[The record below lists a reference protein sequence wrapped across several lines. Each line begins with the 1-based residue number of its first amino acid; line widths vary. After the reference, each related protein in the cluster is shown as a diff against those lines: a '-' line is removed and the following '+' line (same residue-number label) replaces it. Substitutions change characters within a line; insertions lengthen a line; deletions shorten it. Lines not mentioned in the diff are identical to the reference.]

1 MKDNVFRTMI
11 ISVMAGIFL
20 SMGSLA
26 YSGEQSADKPE
37 AKPAESVAVKPVDN
51 NPASEEGV
59 SINLRIPFFSTY
71 FEETPVATVDEEQ
84 ITVRELRKALV
95 SVHEKKAEEKEKTEK
110 KSFLDTLQRLINARL
125 AVLEARS
132 IELDKLPEI
141 KAALDMNADKQLRQ
155 TLFEDHVKDIK
166 PDEKEVD
173 KLYRGMIRE
182 WKLKSIAFPK
192 ESDAKKFEED
202 LKSGKSFDE
211 LRDLSIKAGLAD
223 KAGQDEQLYAS
234 KDSLGPFLGEAV
246 SKLKTGDVSPV
257 IQMTNAFLIVKV
269 EDSRSIENPELNAKA
284 HNQVLTRMR
293 LESLKKFKVD
303 LYKKYVHEDEK
314 LMKKLDFESP
324 KPGLAKLLK
333 DKRTIANIKGDKP
346 ITIAD
351 LAEAIKAK
359 YYHGIENAIKEK
371 KVNRDKLVIFDDMI
385 SQRVFKRA
393 ALDKGL
399 DKSEDYQRSVR
410 DHENTVLF
418 GTFIEKVIKPDVEIK
433 KEELTDYYNN
443 HVSEFVFPEMMQ
455 MEDIAFK
462 SSDDAQ
468 AAIEKLRKGMDFK
481 WLKNNADNQVEK
493 DSPALLLLSGKMLSV
508 KSFPEQLQKALDGAK
523 SGDYRFYGSPE
534 GIYYVLFVANAVP
547 SRTQVFD
554 EVKND
559 IAQKVAWENFT
570 RDMEVWFKKLREAYP
585 VKIYLQEKQP

>member
-1 MKDNVFRTMI
+1 MKEKFFKTMI
-11 ISVMAGIFL
+11 ISVMAGTFL

-26 YSGEQSADKPE
+26 HSVEQPADKPE
-37 AKPAESVAVKPVDN
+37 GKPVEAVAAKPADDKA
-51 NPASEEGV
+51 ASDEGV
-59 SINLRIPFFSTY
+59 FVNLRIPFFSSY
-71 FEETPVATVDEEQ
+71 FDETPVATVDEEQ
-84 ITVRELRKALV
+84 ITVRELSKALV
-95 SVHEKKAEEKEKTEK
+95 SVHEKKVEEKEKTEK

-125 AVLEARS
+125 AVLEARN

-141 KAALDMNADKQLRQ
+141 RASLDMNADKQLRQ

-166 PDEKEVD
+166 PDEKEVE
-173 KLYRGMIRE
+173 KLYREMIRE

-192 ESDAKKFEED
+192 ESDAKKFQED
-202 LKSGKSFDE
+202 LKTGQSFDE
-211 LRDLSIKAGLAD
+211 LRELAIKAGLAD
-223 KAGQDEQLYAS
+223 KAGQDEQLYAG
-234 KDSLGPFLGEAV
+234 KDSLGPVLGEVV

-257 IQMTNAFLIVKV
+257 INMTNAFLIVKV
-269 EDSRSIENPELNAKA
+269 EDSRSVDNPELKAKA
-284 HNQVLTRMR
+284 GKQVLTRMR
-293 LESLKKFKVD
+293 LESLKKFKEE
-303 LYKKYVHEDEK
+303 LYKKYLREDEK
-314 LMKKLDFESP
+314 LLKKLDFESP

-333 DKRTIANIKGDKP
+333 DKRTIATIKGEKP
-346 ITIAD
+346 ITVAE
-351 LAEAIKAK
+351 LAQAIKAK

-371 KVNRDKLVIFDDMI
+371 KVNRDKLVVIDDMI
-385 SQRVFKRA
+385 SQRVFKKA

-399 DKSEDYQRSVR
+399 DKSKDYLLSVR

-433 KEELTDYYNN
+433 KKELQDYYDS

-462 SSDDAQ
+462 SSDDAK

-493 DSPALLLLSGKMLSV
+493 DSPALLNLSGKMLSV

-523 SGDYRFYGSPE
+523 SGDYRLYGSTE
-534 GIYYVLFVANAVP
+534 GIYYVLYVANAVP
-547 SRTQVFD
+547 SRTQTFD

-570 RDMEVWFKKLREAYP
+570 RDMEGWFKKLRDAYP
-585 VKIYLQEKQP
+585 VKIYLQEK

>member
-1 MKDNVFRTMI
+1 MKEKIFKSMI
-11 ISVMAGIFL
+11 ISVMAGTFL

-26 YSGEQSADKPE
+26 YSAEQPAHKPE
-37 AKPAESVAVKPVDN
+37 GKPVEAVAAQPVDDKA
-51 NPASEEGV
+51 ASEEGV
-59 SINLRIPFFSTY
+59 FVNLRIPFFSSY
-71 FEETPVATVDEEQ
+71 FDETPVATVDEEQ
-84 ITVRELRKALV
+84 ITVRELSKALV
-95 SVHEKKAEEKEKTEK
+95 SVHEKKVEEKEKTEK

-125 AVLEARS
+125 AVLEARN

-166 PDEKEVD
+166 PDEKEVE
-173 KLYRGMIRE
+173 KLYREMIRE

-192 ESDAKKFEED
+192 ESDAKKFQED
-202 LKSGKSFDE
+202 LKSGKGFDE
-211 LRDLSIKAGLAD
+211 LRELAIKAGLAD

-234 KDSLGPFLGEAV
+234 KELLGPVLGEAV

-257 IQMTNAFLIVKV
+257 IHMTNAFLIVRV
-269 EDSRSIENPELNAKA
+269 EDARSVENQVLKSKA
-284 HNQVLTRMR
+284 GNQVLTRQR
-293 LESLKKFKVD
+293 LDSLKKFKDD
-303 LYKKYVHEDEK
+303 LYKKYLREDEK
-314 LMKKLDFESP
+314 LLKKLDFESP

-333 DKRTIANIKGDKP
+333 DKRTIATIKGDKP
-346 ITIAD
+346 ITVAE
-351 LAEAIKAK
+351 LAGAIKAK

-371 KVNRDKLVIFDDMI
+371 KVNRDKLVVFDDMI

-399 DKSEDYQRSVR
+399 DKSKDYLLSVR
-410 DHENTVLF
+410 EHENTVLF

-433 KEELTDYYNN
+433 KQELQDYYDS

-462 SSDDAQ
+462 SSVDAQ
-468 AAIEKLRKGMDFK
+468 AGIEKLRKGMDFK

-493 DSPALLLLSGKMLSV
+493 DSPALLHLSGKMLSV

-523 SGDYRFYGSPE
+523 SGDYRLYPSPE
-534 GIYYVLFVANAVP
+534 GIYYVLYVANAVP
-547 SRTQVFD
+547 SRTQTFD
-554 EVKND
+554 EIKND

-570 RDMEVWFKKLREAYP
+570 RDMEAWFKKLRAAYP
-585 VKIYLQEKQP
+585 VKIYLQEN